1 VSLLLEAL
9 KKAELAKQASK
20 PAAQAAAPLELA
32 PSEPAVSVGAPEKP
46 IITRQSLPEIN
57 QQLEILSADLPSS
70 VPAPAQIEMSAAQPA
85 APPVRAAPEPV
96 FAEEPV
102 QEQAAAKQ
110 LFEAKGLEDYNPRK
124 PFYYTVGALS
134 VFAVGTVFYFWWQLQ
149 PRYIVAPA
157 AVANATA
164 RPPASGSPP
173 PPAVA
178 APAAP
183 AAVDPL
189 AAPRPDG
196 ATAGPGPV
204 TAPTARN
211 APAKTAQAAPNA
223 AKAPAAPAAIPSP
236 VPGAA
241 AAPANSATS
250 PLVIARTAPAS
261 REDSAVVPPRQRTA
275 AARAPAIMTSAMR
288 ADQHLERA
296 YDAYQRGDLA
306 AARQDYHEALKLD
319 PKNRDALLGLATI
332 AARNGEFNEAEAR
345 YLRLLEADPRDSHAM
360 AGLIALRG
368 QADPM
373 QSESRLKGM
382 IANQPE
388 AGYLHFALGN
398 QMAAQ
403 ARWAE
408 AQESYFKAVGSDP
421 DSPDYAYNLA
431 VSLDHLRQ
439 TKPALE
445 YYQKA
450 LALGGTRPS
459 TFDRNRAAARIR
471 ELQQ

>member
-20 PAAQAAAPLELA
+20 PAAQAAPPLELA
-32 PSEPAVSVGAPEKP
+32 PSEPAVSASVPGKP
-46 IITRQSLPEIN
+46 IITRQSLPDIN

-70 VPAPAQIEMSAAQPA
+70 VPAPSQIEMSAPQPA
-85 APPVRAAPEPV
+85 APPVRAAPETV
-96 FAEEPV
+96 FAEEAV

-124 PFYYTVGALS
+124 PFYYTVGALG

-149 PRYIVAPA
+149 PRYIVPPA

-164 RPPASGSPP
+164 RPLGTSSP

-189 AAPRPDG
+189 AAPRPDS
-196 ATAGPGPV
+196 ASAGSGPV
-204 TAPTARN
+204 AAPTANN
-211 APAKTAQAAPNA
+211 APAKA
-223 AKAPAAPAAIPSP
+223 APAAPAAAAAGASP
-236 VPGAA
+236 APGAA
-241 AAPANSATS
+241 GAPSNSATS
-250 PLVIARTAPAS
+250 PLVIARTAPAPRGES
-261 REDSAVVPPRQRTA
+261 ATPPRTRAAVVRGS
-275 AARAPAIMTSAMR
+275 AITTSAMR

-296 YDAYQRGDLA
+296 YDAYQKGDLA

-345 YLRLLEADPRDSHAM
+345 YLGLLEADPRDSHAM

-388 AGYLHFALGN
+388 AGFLHFTLGN

-408 AQESYFKAVGSDP
+408 AQESYFKATASDP
-421 DSPDYAYNLA
+421 NSPDYAYNLA

-450 LALGGTRPS
+450 LALAGTRPA